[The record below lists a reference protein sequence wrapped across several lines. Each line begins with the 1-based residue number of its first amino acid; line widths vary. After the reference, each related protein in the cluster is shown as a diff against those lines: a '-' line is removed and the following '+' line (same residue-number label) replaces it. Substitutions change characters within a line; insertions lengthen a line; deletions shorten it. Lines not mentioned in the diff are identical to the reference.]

1 MGEETANNNK
11 KVKLLV
17 VDDSLLIHKLIKR
30 AVESEGYEVCA
41 TAING
46 KQAVELYEQHRPD
59 IITMDITMPVM
70 GGIEA
75 TKRIREINPDANII
89 FFGSAIDRHILEQ
102 ASELGIKY
110 YMDKPFEKEK
120 VLSTLHS
127 ALTGQTYESETK
139 QVDKKDVS
147 NIILPFFRALE
158 EVMDYMVNIQGKV
171 ELIDG
176 SPESQIDGG
185 YSTVLGFIGKING
198 WIVLY
203 MSQETACVIAER
215 VNRETY
221 ENKED
226 SFIGYSIQELGN
238 IICGAAVKKINN
250 TEKNLNLRL
259 TPPGLFKGHS
269 VSLLGGYANERYNGI
284 LKTDF
289 GDINMSIIFE

>member
-1 MGEETANNNK
+1 MEEERDNN

-17 VDDSLLIHKLIKR
+17 VDDSLLIHKLIKK

-46 KQAVELYEQHRPD
+46 KQAVELYEQHKPD
-59 IITMDITMPVM
+59 IVTMDITMPVM

-75 TKRIREINPDANII
+75 TRKIRELNPDANIV
-89 FFGSAIDRHILEQ
+89 FFGSAIDRHVLEQ

-120 VLSTLHS
+120 VLNILHS
-127 ALTGQTYESETK
+127 ALMGQTYKVEPK
-139 QVDKKDVS
+139 QEDKREVN
-147 NIILPFFRALE
+147 NIINPFFHALE

-171 ELIDG
+171 ELIDS
-176 SPESQIDGG
+176 SPESQIEGG

-203 MSQETACVIAER
+203 MSKETACVIAER

-221 ENKED
+221 EDKED

-269 VSLLGGYANERYNGI
+269 VSLLGGYANDRYNGVFE
-284 LKTDF
+284 TEF
-289 GDINMSIIFE
+289 GNINMSVIFE